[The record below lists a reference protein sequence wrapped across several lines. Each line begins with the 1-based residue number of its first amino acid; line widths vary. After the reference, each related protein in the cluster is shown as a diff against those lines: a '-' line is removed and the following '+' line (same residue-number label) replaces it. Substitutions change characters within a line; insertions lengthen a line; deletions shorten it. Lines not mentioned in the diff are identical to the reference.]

1 MKEKSDFEKRA
12 AEKQVSLLTEA
23 LTSAVDAKG
32 HWLNASGKLYP
43 KLYPKGFSVSPFN
56 ALVLALDS
64 DAKGCKSN
72 LFTQFSEAKARGES
86 VREHEKG
93 VPFLYYNWN
102 KYVNRN
108 NPDDVITKEAY
119 AELSDQDKQQYKGVK
134 NREIRVL
141 FNIDQTLLPM
151 ANETAYTTA
160 LKKDGTM
167 EDRGYGDKEDKQL
180 HGRVNGFLQKM
191 KDNLV
196 NVRQDGTGVA
206 HYDTE
211 KDVIYLPRQR
221 DFEHY
226 NDYVQEMMRQLV
238 SATGHQQRLAREG
251 MVMKNGKAPSEDAV
265 KKEKLITELASG
277 VKMLELGLPARLSKD
292 SLGMVNYWTR
302 ELKED
307 PCLIDAIESEVNG
320 ALKVLKKAEL
330 GEKVEYATDQHQ
342 RETAQIQGQLPS
354 HYFVADEIKQH
365 PNEEQRTVV
374 IVRDDA
380 SKTADVVLPQG
391 ASLEVNN
398 EIKGMN
404 KQRFTNALQK
414 EGYDNVRFYNP
425 DGALGFRPDDSYFAD
440 KKITVSRL
448 RNWSIEDLSS
458 LDASEAVIHSR
469 DIGFDNVQLVKDDK
483 ERWALYIKPEGK
495 EGFAVYPD
503 KGDLNHFFTTLKQSM
518 DNIERVR
525 EELAQKYYA
534 MAEAKPDLKVDI
546 FGGNE
551 QEVDLNR
558 IQRVAVFR
566 AKSGECLCAATID
579 GKKLQPRSVSPSQWQ
594 RLWVAPDR
602 DSYKQS
608 LAASLFADV
617 LQKDNNVEQST
628 QEKQEEATEVKQ
640 AETATVEKHDEQ
652 KEMAQ
657 QEDKPSDQKEQAS
670 EQREEKKEEKEE
682 AKAAKGAIS
691 PLVQQYLDLKKKH
704 PNAILLFR
712 CGDFYETY
720 KDDAVKASKI
730 LGITLTKSNG
740 RKDDEGKPLA
750 MAGFPYHALDTYL
763 PKLIRAGER
772 VAICD
777 QLEVPKQTT
786 SSKRGITEMVSPGK
800 EAGRPM
806 AQENQE
812 TEQHTSL
819 RRYAYGKECSVC
831 RTICGG
837 SQRTDA
843 EVWDSCLCHL
853 GASHF
858 GEQQR
863 TEPTVSR
870 MQQSLRH
877 QGYGFVAEE
886 WR

>member
-1 MKEKSDFEKRA
+1 MKEKSEFEKRK

-119 AELSDQDKQQYKGVK
+119 AELSEQDKQQYKGVK

-160 LKKDGTM
+160 LKKDGTV

-180 HGRVNGFLQKM
+180 HGCVNGFLQKM

-342 RETAQIQGQLPS
+342 RETAQIQVQLPN

-380 SKTADVVLPQG
+380 SKSADVVLPQG

-425 DGALGFRPDDSYFAD
+425 DGALQ
-440 KKITVSRL
+440 L
-448 RNWSIEDLSS
+448 RR
-458 LDASEAVIHSR
+458 LDAAERIHR
-469 DIGFDNVQLVKDDK
+469 RTADFAGF
-483 ERWALYIKPEGK
+483 ALDLLAALD
-495 EGFAVYPD
+495 GFAV
-503 KGDLNHFFTTLKQSM
+503 GVEETARQV
-518 DNIERVR
+518 VR
-525 EELAQKYYA
+525 NAQLRGFAVENY
-534 MAEAKPDLKVDI
+534 LRI
-546 FGGNE
+546 GGNTLRARE
-551 QEVDLNR
+551 NLQSHL
-558 IQRVAVFR
+558 VAHNLHHL
-566 AKSGECLCAATID
+566 G
-579 GKKLQPRSVSPSQWQ
+579 Q
-594 RLWVAPDR
+594 
-602 DSYKQS
+602 
-608 LAASLFADV
+608 LAAYGGQLVITHAFGTQRHGR
-617 LQKDNNVEQST
+617 LGNVFNLGIYLLKCSCCH
-628 QEKQEEATEVKQ
+628 
-640 AETATVEKHDEQ
+640 TA
-652 KEMAQ
+652 
-657 QEDKPSDQKEQAS
+657 P
-670 EQREEKKEEKEE
+670 
-682 AKAAKGAIS
+682 
-691 PLVQQYLDLKKKH
+691 YLDS
-704 PNAILLFR
+704 F
-712 CGDFYETY
+712 
-720 KDDAVKASKI
+720 S
-730 LGITLTKSNG
+730 LTVFS
-740 RKDDEGKPLA
+740 
-750 MAGFPYHALDTYL
+750 
-763 PKLIRAGER
+763 I
-772 VAICD
+772 
-777 QLEVPKQTT
+777 
-786 SSKRGITEMVSPGK
+786 
-800 EAGRPM
+800 
-806 AQENQE
+806 
-812 TEQHTSL
+812 
-819 RRYAYGKECSVC
+819 
-831 RTICGG
+831 
-837 SQRTDA
+837 
-843 EVWDSCLCHL
+843 
-853 GASHF
+853 
-858 GEQQR
+858 
-863 TEPTVSR
+863 
-870 MQQSLRH
+870 
-877 QGYGFVAEE
+877 
-886 WR
+886 